1 MNHVVHEITLTNGA
15 RGLVIS
21 VPGAQVM
28 STQFHFRAGYRFVRD
43 KNIYETAH
51 IMEHMAFGASK
62 SFKDA
67 HAYEAE
73 FTKNGAYHN
82 AYTSD
87 NSLVYV
93 AECADFEWERILNL
107 QRVAVTQPL
116 FTEEEFIGERGNV
129 KSELTGYLNVPNR
142 VLWPRVSQEL
152 GEDMLTYSERL
163 AQLGDIKVA
172 DIREHYK
179 RTHTSKNMRFVVAGG
194 FDSDTSL
201 AEVVDMLEHWELQYG
216 ERLPIPVDELH
227 SAEPFLIR
235 RKDAP
240 NVTFGWSMV
249 VPRRLADNETDAMDC
264 LNHILTGTLHS
275 KILGELRKKGLVYS
289 MFSDTSAYEHN
300 SSWDFGAQANVEC
313 VDEVFQIIVRELQKI
328 LDGNVSDED
337 IASAK
342 SYALGRHQMGAQTV
356 GQINNWYA
364 NRYFFDG
371 QVEDFEAQ
379 PELINAV
386 TREQMVATAREF
398 FSTDLWTLGGYGS
411 TDIAL
416 VREQAAKLEKLF

>member
-1 MNHVVHEITLTNGA
+1 MNHTVKEVALKNGA
-15 RGLVIS
+15 RGLIVS

-43 KNIYETAH
+43 KSIYETAH

-93 AECADFEWERILNL
+93 AECADFEWVRILDL

-142 VLWPRVSQEL
+142 VLWPKLSQEL
-152 GEDMLTYSERL
+152 GEDILTYSERL
-163 AQLGDIKVA
+163 AQLSDIKLGDIK
-172 DIREHYK
+172 EHYK
-179 RTHTSKNMRFVVAGG
+179 RTHTSDNMRFVVAGSFEDNLSG
-194 FDSDTSL
+194 
-201 AEVVDMLEHWELQYG
+201 VVEMLEGWELSG
-216 ERLPIPVDELH
+216 GDRLPIPVDELH

-240 NVTFGWSMV
+240 NLTFGWSMS

-300 SSWDFGAQANVEC
+300 SSWDFGAQANIEC
-313 VDEVFQIIVRELQKI
+313 VDEVFDIIVREVSKV
-328 LDGNVSDED
+328 LDGKVSEED

-356 GQINNWYA
+356 GQINSWYA

-371 QVEDFEAQ
+371 QVEDFYAQ
-379 PELINAV
+379 PALINAV
-386 TREQMVATAREF
+386 TREQIVETAREF
-398 FSTDLWTLGGYGS
+398 FATNLWTLGGYGS

-416 VREQAAKLEKLF
+416 VRQLSDKLEKLF

>member
-1 MNHVVHEITLTNGA
+1 MNHTVKEVTLKSGA
-15 RGLVIS
+15 RGLIIS

-43 KNIYETAH
+43 KSIYETAH

-93 AECADFEWERILNL
+93 AECADFEWVRILDL

-116 FTEEEFIGERGNV
+116 FTEDEFIGERGNV

-142 VLWPRVSQEL
+142 VLWPKLSQEL
-152 GEDMLTYSERL
+152 GEDVLTYSERL
-163 AQLGDIKVA
+163 AQLNDIKLA
-172 DIREHYK
+172 DIKEHYR
-179 RTHTSKNMRFVVAGG
+179 RTHTSNNMRFVVAGAFEDG
-194 FDSDTSL
+194 I
-201 AEVVDMLEHWELQYG
+201 AGVVEMLEGWELQNG
-216 ERLPIPVDELH
+216 DRLPIPVDELH

-240 NVTFGWSMV
+240 NLTFGWSMS

-300 SSWDFGAQANVEC
+300 SSWDFGAQANIENVE
-313 VDEVFQIIVRELQKI
+313 EVFDIVTREVQKV
-328 LDGNVSDED
+328 LEGKVSDED

-371 QVEDFEAQ
+371 QIEDFERQ

-386 TREQMVATAREF
+386 KREQIVETAREF
-398 FSTDLWTLGGYGS
+398 FSTNLWTLGGYGS
-411 TDIAL
+411 TEIAL
-416 VREQAAKLEKLF
+416 VRDLAAKLEKLF

>member
-1 MNHVVHEITLTNGA
+1 MNHTVKEITLKNGA
-15 RGLVIS
+15 RGLIIS

-28 STQFHFRAGYRFVRD
+28 SSQFHFRAGYRFVRD
-43 KNIYETAH
+43 KSIYETAH

-93 AECADFEWERILNL
+93 AECADFEWQRVLDL

-116 FTEEEFIGERGNV
+116 FTQDEFIGERGNV

-152 GEDMLTYSERL
+152 GEDVLTYSERL
-163 AQLGDIKVA
+163 AQLNDIKLA
-172 DIREHYK
+172 DIKEHYN
-179 RTHTSKNMRFVVAGG
+179 RTHTSKNMRFVIAGA
-194 FDSDTSL
+194 FDDGIDN
-201 AEVVDMLEHWELQYG
+201 VVEMLENWELQDG

-227 SAEPFLIR
+227 SAEPFLVR

-240 NVTFGWSMV
+240 NLTFGWSMT

-289 MFSDTSAYEHN
+289 MFSDASAYEHN
-300 SSWDFGAQANVEC
+300 SSWDFGAQANIEC
-313 VDEVFQIIVRELQKI
+313 VDEVFDIIVREVQKV
-328 LDGNVSDED
+328 LDGKVSDDD

-371 QVEDFEAQ
+371 QVEDFERQ

-386 TREQMVATAREF
+386 TREQIVETAREF
-398 FSTDLWTLGGYGS
+398 FKANLWTLGGYGS

-416 VREQAAKLEKLF
+416 VRDLATKLEKLF

>member
-1 MNHVVHEITLTNGA
+1 MNHTVKEVTLKSGA
-15 RGLVIS
+15 RGLIIS

-43 KNIYETAH
+43 KSIYETAH

-93 AECADFEWERILNL
+93 AECADFEWVRILDL

-142 VLWPRVSQEL
+142 VLWPKLSQEL
-152 GEDMLTYSERL
+152 GEDVLTYSERL
-163 AQLGDIKVA
+163 AQLNDIKLGDIK
-172 DIREHYK
+172 EHYR
-179 RTHTSKNMRFVVAGG
+179 RTHTSNNMRFVVAGAFEDG
-194 FDSDTSL
+194 I
-201 AEVVDMLEHWELQYG
+201 AGVVEMLEGWELENG
-216 ERLPIPVDELH
+216 DRLPIPVDELH

-240 NVTFGWSMV
+240 NLTFGWSMS

-300 SSWDFGAQANVEC
+300 SSWDFGAQANIEC
-313 VDEVFQIIVRELQKI
+313 VDEVFDIITREVQKV
-328 LDGNVSDED
+328 LEGKVSDED

-371 QVEDFEAQ
+371 QIEDFERQ

-386 TREQMVATAREF
+386 KREQIVETAREF
-398 FSTDLWTLGGYGS
+398 FSTNLWTLGGYGS

-416 VREQAAKLEKLF
+416 VRDLSTKLEKLF

>member
-1 MNHVVHEITLTNGA
+1 MKHTVHEISLKNGS
-15 RGLVIS
+15 RGLIID

-43 KNIYETAH
+43 KSIYETAH
-51 IMEHMAFGASK
+51 IMEHMAFGQSR

-67 HAYEAE
+67 QAYEAE

-82 AYTSD
+82 AHTSD

-93 AECADFEWERILNL
+93 AECADFEWERILDL
-107 QRVAVTQPL
+107 QRVAVCEPR
-116 FTEEEFIGERGNV
+116 FSEEDFESERGNV
-129 KSELTGYLNVPNR
+129 KSELTGYLNNPNR

-152 GEDMLTYSERL
+152 GEDVLTYSERL
-163 AQLGDIKVA
+163 AQLKDITVA
-172 DIREHYK
+172 DIREHYR
-179 RTHTSKNMRFVVAGG
+179 RTHTNGNMRFVVTGG
-194 FDSDTSL
+194 FNDNL
-201 AEVVDMLEHWELQYG
+201 KPVINLLEKWDLGTG

-227 SAEPFLIR
+227 SADPFLIR

-240 NVTFGWSMV
+240 NLTFGWSMV
-249 VPRRLADNETDAMDC
+249 VPRRLSDDEADAMDC

-275 KILGELRKKGLVYS
+275 KIFGEARKRGLVYS
-289 MFSDTSAYEHN
+289 LFSDTSAFEHN

-313 VDEVFQIIVRELQKI
+313 VNDVFDIVTGEMQKVLAGEVSEH
-328 LDGNVSDED
+328 D
-337 IASAK
+337 IAAAK

-371 QVEDFEAQ
+371 QVEDFERQ
-379 PELINAV
+379 PDQINAV
-386 TREQMVATAREF
+386 TGKQIVETAREF
-398 FSTDLWTLGGYGS
+398 FATNTWTLGGYGS
-411 TDIAL
+411 TEIAV
-416 VREQAAKLEKLF
+416 VRELSDKLETLFK

>member
-1 MNHVVHEITLTNGA
+1 MNHTVKEITLKNGA
-15 RGLVIS
+15 RGLIVN

-28 STQFHFRAGYRFVRD
+28 STQFHFRAGYRFVRN
-43 KNIYETAH
+43 KSIYETAH

-87 NSLVYV
+87 NSLVYI
-93 AECADFEWERILNL
+93 AECAGFEWERVLGL
-107 QRVAVTQPL
+107 QQVAVTQPL
-116 FTEEEFIGERGNV
+116 FTEDEFIGERGNV

-142 VLWPRVSQEL
+142 VLWPKLSQEL
-152 GEDMLTYSERL
+152 GEDVLTYSERL
-163 AQLGDIKVA
+163 AQLNDIKLA

-194 FDSDTSL
+194 FDEDIDK
-201 AEVVDMLEHWELQYG
+201 VVDMLETWELG
-216 ERLPIPVDELH
+216 HGDRLPIPVDELH
-227 SAEPFLIR
+227 SAEPFLVR

-240 NVTFGWSMV
+240 NLTFGWSMV
-249 VPRRLADNETDAMDC
+249 VPRRLSDDESDAMDV

-275 KILGELRKKGLVYS
+275 KILGEARKKGLVYS
-289 MFSDTSAYEHN
+289 MFSDASTYEHN

-313 VDEVFQIIVRELQKI
+313 VDEVFDIIHREVKKV
-328 LDGNVSDED
+328 LDGQVSDDD
-337 IASAK
+337 IAASK

-371 QVEDFEAQ
+371 QIQDFEGE
-379 PELINAV
+379 PSRINRV
-386 TREQMVATAREF
+386 NREEIVETAREF
-398 FSTDLWTLGGYGS
+398 FSTNTWTLGGYGS
-411 TDIAL
+411 TEIAL
-416 VREQAAKLEKLF
+416 VRELSEKLEKLF

>member
-1 MNHVVHEITLTNGA
+1 MKHITKEVTLKNGA
-15 RGLVIS
+15 RGLIIS
-21 VPGAQVM
+21 VPGAQVL

-43 KNIYETAH
+43 KSIYETAH

-116 FTEEEFIGERGNV
+116 FTEDEFIGERGNV

-163 AQLGDIKVA
+163 AQLNDIKLT
-172 DIREHYK
+172 DIKEHYK
-179 RTHTSKNMRFVVAGG
+179 RTHTSKNLRFVVAGG
-194 FDSDTSL
+194 FDDKTLSKVMQL
-201 AEVVDMLEHWELQYG
+201 LESWELPEG

-240 NVTFGWSMV
+240 NLTFGWSMA

-289 MFSDTSAYEHN
+289 MFSDTSAYEYN
-300 SSWDFGAQANVEC
+300 SSWDFGAQANNEC
-313 VDEVFQIIVRELQKI
+313 VDQVFEIIVREVRRV
-328 LDGNVSDED
+328 LDGEVSDDD
-337 IASAK
+337 ILAAK

-356 GQINNWYA
+356 GQINNWYS

-371 QVEDFEAQ
+371 QIEDFERQ

-386 TREQMVATAREF
+386 TREQIVTTAREF
-398 FSTDLWTLGGYGS
+398 FSTNLWTLGGYGS

-416 VREQAAKLEKLF
+416 VRELSSKLEKLF

>member
-1 MNHVVHEITLTNGA
+1 MNHTVHEITLKNGS

-21 VPGAQVM
+21 VPGAQVL

-43 KNIYETAH
+43 KSIYETAH

-93 AECADFEWERILNL
+93 AECADFEWVRILDL

-116 FTEEEFIGERGNV
+116 FTEDEFIGERGNV

-142 VLWPRVSQEL
+142 VLWPKLSQEL
-152 GEDMLTYSERL
+152 GEDVLTYSERL
-163 AQLGDIKVA
+163 AQLSDIKLA
-172 DIREHYK
+172 DIKEHYR
-179 RTHTSKNMRFVVAGG
+179 RTHTSNNMRFVIAGD
-194 FDSDTSL
+194 FEENLSS
-201 AEVVDMLEHWELQYG
+201 VVEMLEGWELEPG
-216 ERLPIPVDELH
+216 DRLPIPVDELH

-240 NVTFGWSMV
+240 NLTFGWSMT

-300 SSWDFGAQANVEC
+300 SSWDFGAQANIEC
-313 VDEVFQIIVRELQKI
+313 VDEVFDIIVREVQKV
-328 LDGNVSDED
+328 LDGNVSEED

-371 QVEDFEAQ
+371 QIEDFERQ

-386 TREQMVATAREF
+386 KREQIVETAREF
-398 FSTDLWTLGGYGS
+398 FSTNLWTLGGYGS

-416 VREQAAKLEKLF
+416 VRDLSTKLEKLF